1 MNRSWNEPFDGR
13 RVPLAGL
20 VAAIIAVGVNLALRE
35 MGERWLGIPPDQP
48 VLSMTSV
55 IAATVAGVFLACL
68 AILALGHT
76 QARPFTIFR
85 RLAGIVFLLSCLGP
99 LLAFAGWLPSVDK
112 LSTSTMALL
121 IGMNAATTIVCV
133 VVFTT
138 IPRAR
143 MPRRRF

>member
-1 MNRSWNEPFDGR
+1 
-13 RVPLAGL
+13 
-20 VAAIIAVGVNLALRE
+20 VNLALRE
-35 MGERWLGIPPDQP
+35 AGERWLDVPSDQP

-68 AILALGHT
+68 AIAALGHT

-85 RLAGIVFLLSCLGP
+85 RLAGWVFLLSCVGP
-99 LLAFAGWLPSVDK
+99 LLAFAGWLPLVDR
-112 LSTSTMALL
+112 LSAASMALL
-121 IGMNAATTIVCV
+121 IGMNAATTIVCIA
-133 VVFTT
+133 VFST